1 MKYGNFLCLL
11 TTSQALLMEPVKGPG
26 PQLNTPTLL
35 TYKKNIRKFYVQHFQ
50 AHFFENCKED
60 KTL

>member
-11 TTSQALLMEPVKGPG
+11 TTSQALLIELVKGPG

-35 TYKKNIRKFYVQHFQ
+35 TY
-50 AHFFENCKED
+50 ENMGGN
-60 KTL
+60 